1 MKIASWNVNSL
12 KVRLPHLEEW
22 LKLAQPDI
30 VALQE
35 TKLED
40 HAFPDAAIAALGYQC
55 VHSGQKTYNRVAVLP
70 GPAPRDPRAAI
81 PAFADEQARN
91 KRRVEVHAQDIY
103 FRHCLRTPMHSL
115 AQVSAS
121 PNVPP

>member
-40 HAFPDAAIAALGYQC
+40 HVFPDAAIAALGYQC
-55 VHSGQKTYNRVAVLP
+55 VHSGQKTYNGVAVLARS
-70 GPAPRDPRAAI
+70 APRDPLAAI
-81 PAFADEQARN
+81 PGFADEQ
-91 KRRVEVHAQDIY
+91 RRV
-103 FRHCLRTPMHSL
+103 L
-115 AQVSAS
+115 AVTVGTVLEGIVIAILGAAG
-121 PNVPP
+121 